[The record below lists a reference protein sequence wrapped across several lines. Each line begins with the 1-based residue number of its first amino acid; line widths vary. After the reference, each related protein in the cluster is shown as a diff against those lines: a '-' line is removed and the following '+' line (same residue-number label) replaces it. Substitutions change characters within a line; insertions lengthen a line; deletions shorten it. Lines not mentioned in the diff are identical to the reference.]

1 MPTVTAEARFE
12 TLRRCAADPNAYAA
26 LQPGL
31 QYFDHPAGF
40 VAYRRALAGPVVLG
54 DPVAAPADLPAL
66 LTAFLRAHPR
76 SVFGYLSEAGA
87 AALAQASRRRMR
99 FVRIGVERCLEL
111 TGEAAFSPAILGA
124 LKKARKAGLR
134 VVERDLTAL
143 TPAELAPL
151 RAINAQFISL
161 SPAKKEIGFISR
173 ALQLAPEPDV
183 RFFVLEAGG
192 QPIGFCVLDPWYEG
206 ARLKGY
212 QLHQF
217 RLLPTKIWGVFLSAV
232 AMLAEQLRAEGY
244 QVLSLGGC
252 IGAACAGAQPLPA
265 SAVYDYCRDT
275 TFRLIDRYH
284 PLTNLSRNKFEF
296 AGPDLPRYLAA
307 PHRLPLLPLLRLARA
322 NNIL

>member
-1 MPTVTAEARFE
+1 MTTEARLE
-12 TLRRCAADPNAYAA
+12 QLRRCAADPNAYAT

-54 DPVAAPADLPAL
+54 DPVAEPARLPEL
-66 LTAFLRAHPR
+66 LAAFRRAHPR

-87 AALAQASRRRMR
+87 AALARAEGRRLR

-111 TGEAAFSPAILGA
+111 QREAAFSPAILGA
-124 LKKARKAGLR
+124 LKKARKARLE
-134 VVERDLTAL
+134 VVERDLNAL
-143 TPAELAPL
+143 TPAEYAQLQ
-151 RAINAQFISL
+151 AINAQFIRL

-183 RFFVLEAGG
+183 RFFVIQAGAEA

-217 RLLPTKIWGVFLSAV
+217 RLLPTKIWGVFLSVV
-232 AMLAEQLRAEGY
+232 ATLAEQLRTEGHAA
-244 QVLSLGGC
+244 LSLGGC
-252 IGAACAGAQPLPA
+252 IGAACQGAQPLPA

-322 NNIL
+322 NHIL